1 MQNDLLQV
9 EDDAAVVVVDPLES
23 KNPPNHQNLFHH
35 PHAHQLQT
43 GQTAMV
49 EVLEDLLHPMVVVP
63 AELEFLQ
70 VLFLS
75 EVTASSTEVA
85 AVVSLVVPHL
95 NSSS

>member
-9 EDDAAVVVVDPLES
+9 EDDAAVAVVDPLES

-35 PHAHQLQT
+35 PRAHQLQT

-49 EVLEDLLHPMVVVP
+49 EVLEDLLPPVVVVP
-63 AELEFLQ
+63 GEFEFLQ
-70 VLFLS
+70 VLFL
-75 EVTASSTEVA
+75 VTVSSTEVA
-85 AVVSLVVPHL
+85 AVVSLVDPCS

>member
-1 MQNDLLQV
+1 M
-9 EDDAAVVVVDPLES
+9 
-23 KNPPNHQNLFHH
+23 
-35 PHAHQLQT
+35 

-49 EVLEDLLHPMVVVP
+49 EVLEGLLHPVVVVP

-85 AVVSLVVPHL
+85 AVVSLVDPHM

>member
-35 PHAHQLQT
+35 PHAHRLQT

-49 EVLEDLLHPMVVVP
+49 EVLEDLLPPLVVVP

-70 VLFLS
+70 VLFL
-75 EVTASSTEVA
+75 VTASSTEVA
-85 AVVSLVVPHL
+85 AVVSLVDPHM

>member
-1 MQNDLLQV
+1 MQSDLLQV
-9 EDDAAVVVVDPLES
+9 EDDAAAVVVPLES

-35 PHAHQLQT
+35 PRAHQLQM

-49 EVLEDLLHPMVVVP
+49 EVLEDLLDPTVVVQ
-63 AELEFLQ
+63 EGLEFLQ

-85 AVVSLVVPHL
+85 AVVSSVDPHL

>member
-1 MQNDLLQV
+1 MQSDLLQV

-35 PHAHQLQT
+35 PRAHQLQM

-49 EVLEDLLHPMVVVP
+49 EVLEDLLPPVVVVP

-70 VLFLS
+70 VLFL
-75 EVTASSTEVA
+75 VTASSTEVG
-85 AVVSLVVPHL
+85 AVVSLVDPCS

>member
-1 MQNDLLQV
+1 MQSDLLQV

-35 PHAHQLQT
+35 PRAHQLQM

-49 EVLEDLLHPMVVVP
+49 EVLEDLLPPMVVVP

-70 VLFLS
+70 VLFL
-75 EVTASSTEVA
+75 VTASSTEVG
-85 AVVSLVVPHL
+85 AVVSLVVPRL

>member
-49 EVLEDLLHPMVVVP
+49 EVLEDLLPPLVVVP

-70 VLFLS
+70 VLFL
-75 EVTASSTEVA
+75 VTASSTEVA
-85 AVVSLVVPHL
+85 AVVSLVDPHL